1 MANFYY
7 ASTTSTTVQQW
18 LYVTIILDNTVL
30 ALSLLVRD
38 VQLSYF
44 SILIVL

>member
-18 LYVTIILDNTVL
+18 QYVTIILDNTVL